1 MTHRF
6 LSLLVCLSLLPGV
19 SSAQTGN
26 AGDDE
31 LIPRYDVEVIIFK
44 NVKVPTSREF
54 VLTVSSPGETEEMFD
69 LSSQASVDRA
79 LENGYEVLPANDFR
93 LLDVVTRLVES
104 SRYELL
110 LHAAWRQPGVD
121 REQAMPIWL
130 KGGRIYGN
138 EYTSIDS
145 KIEWIDNS
153 SQTDELV
160 DGSVDGLVDDQANGQ
175 VDGQANGS
183 SNTEVKST
191 AKAYEFDEQT
201 LEAQELQLL
210 EEQTLKAQELQML
223 EEKSTQDHNGL
234 YELEGKITIALSRYL
249 HTYVDLVLRRPRLS
263 ADPVLN
269 SAPEQAYLAAHA
281 ADTRILNNHPL
292 REHRRMR
299 SKNLHYIDNPEFG
312 VLVLITPYE
321 VPEGFVEAPIEADFE
336 VETMITE

>member
-6 LSLLVCLSLLPGV
+6 LSLLVCISLLPGV
-19 SSAQTGN
+19 SSAQSGN

-31 LIPRYDVEVIIFK
+31 LIPRYDVEVVIFK

-54 VLTVSSPGETEEMFD
+54 VLPVSSPGETEEMFD
-69 LSSQASVDRA
+69 LSSQTSVDRA
-79 LENGYEVLPANDFR
+79 LEDGYEVLPANDFR
-93 LLDVVTRLVES
+93 LLDVVTRLVKS

-121 REQAMPIWL
+121 REQALPIWL

-153 SQTDELV
+153 SQTDESVDGSVDESV
-160 DGSVDGLVDDQANGQ
+160 DGSVDGQANG
-175 VDGQANGS
+175 VG
-183 SNTEVKST
+183 NTEVNST

-210 EEQTLKAQELQML
+210 EEQALEAQELQLL
-223 EEKSTQDHNGL
+223 EEQGTQHHNGL

-269 SAPEQAYLAAHA
+269 NAPEEAYLAAHA
-281 ADTRILNNHPL
+281 ADTHILNNHPL

>member
-1 MTHRF
+1 M
-6 LSLLVCLSLLPGV
+6 
-19 SSAQTGN
+19 N
-26 AGDDE
+26 ATEDE
-31 LIPRYDVEVIIFK
+31 LIPRYDVEIVVFK

-54 VLTVSSPGETEEMFD
+54 VLPVSSPGETEEMLD
-69 LSSQASVDRA
+69 LSSQASIDSA
-79 LENGYEVLPANDFR
+79 LENGYEVLTASEFR

-130 KGGRIYGN
+130 KAGRIYGN

-153 SQTDELV
+153 SQTDESI
-160 DGSVDGLVDDQANGQ
+160 DSSVDGLV
-175 VDGQANGS
+175 
-183 SNTEVKST
+183 NTEVNST
-191 AKAYEFDEQT
+191 AKTYAFDEQS
-201 LEAQELQLL
+201 LESQELQLL
-210 EEQTLKAQELQML
+210 EEQ
-223 EEKSTQDHNGL
+223 STQPHNGL

-249 HTYVDLVLRRPRLS
+249 HTYIDLVLRRPRLS

-269 SAPEQAYLAAHA
+269 NAPEEAYLAANA

-321 VPEGFVEAPIEADFE
+321 VAEGFVEAPIETEPE
-336 VETMITE
+336 VEPTVVE